1 MVLPSIPNFP
11 QIPCCTLQTVPANP
25 EGQVAVLETGRE
37 KEAELRL
44 LAERLGP
51 RLVVP
56 EVWRELLPHAGLLIS
71 SAISGGTMKQRFE
84 EAVRAAPRRC
94 WLLIEPLRM
103 EFLLPCPTGIGK
115 EVAVINYDQCF
126 YSDSLCCQYTHFIR
140 NNCGTMQLWDTEETI
155 EKKKEQAKEAGFLG
169 YAEILLP

>member
-25 EGQVAVLETGRE
+25 EGPVAVLETGRE

-103 EFLLPCPTGIGK
+103 EIGRAH
-115 EVAVINYDQCF
+115 V
-126 YSDSLCCQYTHFIR
+126 
-140 NNCGTMQLWDTEETI
+140 
-155 EKKKEQAKEAGFLG
+155 
-169 YAEILLP
+169 